1 MAVYRCQKGKVTMRH
16 TIEKL
21 LSIRAIVTVMVIV
34 TLCMLVFRCLDLLI
48 ANINTPENF
57 DRIKDIVMYLFGA
70 FISVVT
76 MATTAY
82 FNRSDRW
89 KEKENGKPQGGQQ

>member
-1 MAVYRCQKGKVTMRH
+1 MSKTM
-16 TIEKL
+16 EKL
-21 LSIRAIVTVMVIV
+21 LSVRAIVTVMVIV
-34 TLCMLVFRCLDLLI
+34 TLCTIVFKCLDLLI
-48 ANINTPENF
+48 TNIDDAQKF
-57 DRIKDIVMYLFGA
+57 DRIKDVVMYLFGA

-89 KEKENGKPQGGQQ
+89 KENEKGGQQ